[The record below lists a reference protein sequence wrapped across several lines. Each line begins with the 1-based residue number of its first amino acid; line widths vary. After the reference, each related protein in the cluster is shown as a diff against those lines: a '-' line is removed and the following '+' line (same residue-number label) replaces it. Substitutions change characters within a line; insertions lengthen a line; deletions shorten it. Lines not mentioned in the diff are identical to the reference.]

1 MTSSFPRKNTK
12 SQAFGKR
19 KMSRIEIMKL
29 GFKKIQEEEEK
40 NVGSETSESEDE
52 ETKLRKQ
59 ILLEDQEEAEEDQDP
74 KSGGSND
81 MTKKFGQLVK
91 KQSMVKNSFSGVM
104 KKSVVQKKQE
114 NKLLGAFAS
123 KFGSL

>member
-1 MTSSFPRKNTK
+1 
-12 SQAFGKR
+12 
-19 KMSRIEIMKL
+19 
-29 GFKKIQEEEEK
+29 
-40 NVGSETSESEDE
+40 
-52 ETKLRKQ
+52 
-59 ILLEDQEEAEEDQDP
+59 
-74 KSGGSND
+74 